1 MRRFFPGETLRVAI
15 RFADDQ
21 DQPVSVSGVTLHYR
35 RDNGPVVKLPIGA
48 ITELGAG
55 RYRADITLTE
65 PSIYALRATCDAP
78 STAATEDSI
87 MVVPSKFG

>member
-21 DQPVSVSGVTLHYR
+21 DQPVSVSGVALHYR
-35 RDNGPVVKLPIGA
+35 RDNGPIVTLPTGA

-55 RYRADITLTE
+55 RYTADITLAE
-65 PSIYALRATCDAP
+65 PGIYALRATCDAP
-78 STAATEDSI
+78 STAAREDTV